1 MRNIIIVEAAST
13 GYNYIE
19 DVVRRGYN
27 PVVLEVWT
35 DSEDL
40 KKFRE
45 DAYAAAWHK
54 PDIIRECGTYEETLE
69 AVRKYD
75 PVLIVPG
82 SEDGVTLS
90 VKLSASLGLPGN
102 PVDMLDAMKTKDG
115 MQEALRQA
123 GIRYILG
130 KRVRT
135 PEEGLAFCRENKLK
149 TAVVKPISGAGSQGL
164 YLCDNLDEVERA
176 IASLVNTKNFFGKVN
191 EEVLVQERIYGDEY
205 IVNTISSCGRHRLN
219 SVLRYKKHKTEEGGY
234 IYDYIEFINHLD
246 AGHNKLIEY
255 ALSVADAIH
264 YRNGMIHGEY
274 MIDEKGPVLIEVNC
288 RPMGC
293 SQPAEYMDLIMG
305 QHETDS
311 TLDALLY
318 PEAFAARQNQP
329 YRLQRYGCMKIL
341 QIPEDMDAVDHPIWE
356 VARQLRS
363 TYKISANA
371 PSSPFTYAKTRDLE
385 TAGGL
390 VYMVHKYEHVLRSDL
405 ELLRKTEK
413 YYFQFL
419 LNDGKSRRW
428 FLDGNMGKP
437 DFPALMKEYN
447 CTGAVLVAADEQL
460 EIPGAQCVTAGNME
474 NAHKGFDCVI
484 IGFQHTL
491 LELNESACLKLIFTA
506 MDLVRQGGKVIIPK
520 NTYRYLSYE
529 REGAEDLMLIKGLT
543 LEAPQPGKTE
553 VVTGTNERQ

>member
-1 MRNIIIVEAAST
+1 M
-13 GYNYIE
+13 
-19 DVVRRGYN
+19 
-27 PVVLEVWT
+27 
-35 DSEDL
+35 
-40 KKFRE
+40 
-45 DAYAAAWHK
+45 
-54 PDIIRECGTYEETLE
+54 
-69 AVRKYD
+69 
-75 PVLIVPG
+75 
-82 SEDGVTLS
+82 
-90 VKLSASLGLPGN
+90 
-102 PVDMLDAMKTKDG
+102 
-115 MQEALRQA
+115 
-123 GIRYILG
+123 
-130 KRVRT
+130 
-135 PEEGLAFCRENKLK
+135 
-149 TAVVKPISGAGSQGL
+149 
-164 YLCDNLDEVERA
+164 
-176 IASLVNTKNFFGKVN
+176 N

-205 IVNTISSCGRHRLN
+205 IVNTISSGGRHRLN
-219 SVLRYKKHKTEEGGY
+219 SVLRYKKHQTEEGGY
-234 IYDYIEFINHLD
+234 IYDYIEFVNRLE

-255 ALSVADAIH
+255 ALSVADALR
-264 YRNGMIHGEY
+264 YQNGMIHGEY

-293 SQPAEYMDLIMG
+293 SQPAEFMDLVMG

-318 PEAFAARQNQP
+318 PEDFASRQEQP
-329 YRLQRYGCMKIL
+329 YRLRRYGCMKIL
-341 QIPEDMDAVDHPIWE
+341 QIPENMDAEDHPIWE

-363 TYKISANA
+363 TYKISANP
-371 PSSPFTYAKTRDLE
+371 PSSPVSYVKTRDLE

-390 VYMVHKYEHVLRSDL
+390 VYMVHESENVLKRDL

-447 CTGAVLVAADEQL
+447 CTGAVLLAADEQM

-484 IGFQHTL
+484 IGLQHTL

-553 VVTGTNERQ
+553 AVTGTNERQ